1 VPDPFASRALRSG
14 LSRPATLLLYAAL
27 LLAMIQAV
35 GPVIWIVTG
44 SLKTRPQFYANPW
57 SLPTD
62 WQFHNYVDAFVTAR
76 VGDYLGNSLIVVSLG
91 ILLLIVT
98 ASTTAYALARFQ
110 FRGRSAVLLLIL
122 ATMMV
127 PPDILTIPLFAILRS
142 LGLLGTFFGLAC
154 VYAAGGYGMSVLLLR
169 SYFLAV
175 PVELEEAAR
184 LEGAGTIAILRHV
197 VLPLALPGLLTVVII
212 QAMGMWND
220 LYLAF
225 VFLRAADSATVPVGL
240 LNFFQRSSIDWP
252 TLLAALTTLT
262 VPVLILFTLFQRR
275 FVEGYTVGA
284 VK

>member
-1 VPDPFASRALRSG
+1 V
-14 LSRPATLLLYAAL
+14 LLYAAL
-27 LLAMIQAV
+27 LLAMIQAI
-35 GPVIWIVTG
+35 GPVIWIITG
-44 SLKTRPQFYANPW
+44 SLKTRQQFYADPW
-57 SLPTD
+57 ALPRT

-76 VGDYLGNSLIVVSLG
+76 VGDYLGNSLIVVALG
-91 ILLLIVT
+91 VLVLIVS
-98 ASTTAYALARFQ
+98 AATTAYALARIQ

-175 PVELEEAAR
+175 PRELEDAAR

-197 VLPLALPGLLTVVII
+197 VLPMALPGFLTVVII

-225 VFLRAADSATVPVGL
+225 VFLRAADKATVPLGL
-240 LNFFQRSSIDWP
+240 LNFFQRSAIDWP

-275 FVEGYTVGA
+275 FVEGYMAGA

>member
-1 VPDPFASRALRSG
+1 LPEPASRILRARFP
-14 LSRPATLLLYAAL
+14 RPGTVLLYAAL
-27 LLAMIQAV
+27 LLALIQAI

-44 SLKTRPQFYANPW
+44 SLKTQRQFYTDPW
-57 SLPTD
+57 SLPST
-62 WQFHNYVDAFVTAR
+62 WRFHNYVDAFVTAR
-76 VGDYLGNSLIVVSLG
+76 VGDYLGNSLIVVALG
-91 ILLLIVT
+91 VLLLIVS
-98 ASTTAYALARFQ
+98 AATTAYALARIR

-175 PVELEEAAR
+175 PLELEDAAR
-184 LEGAGTIAILRHV
+184 LEGAGTLAILRHV
-197 VLPLALPGLLTVVII
+197 VLPMALPGFLTVAII

-225 VFLRAADSATVPVGL
+225 VFLRAADKATVPIGL
-240 LNFFQRSSIDWP
+240 LNFLQRSAIDWP

-275 FVEGYTVGA
+275 FVEGYLAGA

>member
-1 VPDPFASRALRSG
+1 MPNPTSRAVRAG
-14 LSRPATLLLYAAL
+14 FPRPGMVLLYAAL
-27 LLAMIQAV
+27 LLAMVQAIV
-35 GPVIWIVTG
+35 PVIWIISG
-44 SLKTRPQFYANPW
+44 SLKTRQEFYTDPW
-57 SLPTD
+57 ALPGT
-62 WQFHNYVDAFVTAR
+62 WRFHNYVDAFVTAR
-76 VGDYLGNSLIVVSLG
+76 VGDYLGNSLLVVTLGVLLLVVS
-91 ILLLIVT
+91 
-98 ASTTAYALARFQ
+98 ASTSAYALARIR
-110 FRGRSAVLLLIL
+110 FRGRSAVLLIIL

-175 PVELEEAAR
+175 PVELEDAAR
-184 LEGAGTIAILRHV
+184 LEGAGTIGILRHV
-197 VLPLALPGLLTVVII
+197 VLPIALPGFLTVIII

-225 VFLRAADSATVPVGL
+225 VFLRSADHATVPVGL

-252 TLLAALTTLT
+252 TLLAALTILT
-262 VPVLILFTLFQRR
+262 VPVLIMFTLFQRR
-275 FVEGYTVGA
+275 FVEGYMAGA

>member
-1 VPDPFASRALRSG
+1 MRD
-14 LSRPATLLLYAAL
+14 PATRLLRVGLPRPGTVLLYAAL
-27 LLAMIQAV
+27 LLAMVQAI

-44 SLKTRPQFYANPW
+44 SLKTRQEFYTDPW
-57 SLPTD
+57 ALPSA
-62 WQFHNYVDAFVTAR
+62 WQFHNYADAFMTAR
-76 VGDYLGNSLIVVSLG
+76 VGDYLGNSLIVVTLG
-91 ILLLIVT
+91 VLLLMVT
-98 ASTTAYALARFQ
+98 ASSTAYALARFH

-142 LGLLGTFFGLAC
+142 LGLLDTFFGLAC

-175 PVELEEAAR
+175 PVELEDAAR

-197 VLPLALPGLLTVVII
+197 VLPMALPGFLTVIII

-225 VFLRAADSATVPVGL
+225 VFLRAADRATVPVGL

-275 FVEGYTVGA
+275 FVEGYMAGA